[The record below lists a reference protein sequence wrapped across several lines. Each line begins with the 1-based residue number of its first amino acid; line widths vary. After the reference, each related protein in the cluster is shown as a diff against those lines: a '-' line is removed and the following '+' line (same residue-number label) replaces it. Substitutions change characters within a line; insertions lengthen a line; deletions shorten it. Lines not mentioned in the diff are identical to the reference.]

1 MSTKKTPRKPSDQTA
16 IPLGP
21 RWLLPTNHYNL
32 MYWLTAG
39 LILPE
44 TAMSKY
50 YADCLR
56 AVPGWLPLF
65 RDSVAEVALE
75 AATSERGTSVL
86 LDLDLTL
93 VSGTVQVITAAGE
106 LRACHFPDGLP
117 DDVTCI
123 LVPAPLPAHYIR
135 LVSFATKDSQE
146 DYRLRREEFAN
157 VATLDVPLDVANFP
171 LTSGFMNQPWLPTG
185 DLPSLPALPVN
196 AALGEGAIRALL
208 HNLGNRGE
216 ISLAVAKAAFADSE
230 TFLLEIV
237 AFREAMN
244 QALSHG
250 VKREVADLRI
260 RLYWDVVDHLRA
272 LADDSVGVEQA
283 VLDYL
288 DQAAAH
294 DEKSGPK
301 LTELAG
307 DLRQLLGMGGSTIR
321 ELFERHPGAFAHALL
336 LFFLRKHTDELFDFD
351 TPGISMTEADQLA
364 AAILFA
370 IRDDWTS
377 TSAALRNVPG
387 LYPAI
392 AQRMAKSLHRA
403 IGTDMDLGA
412 TKPYPTLRELFYAYG
427 GRWSPPQ
434 QKAALELARAM
445 MWRDAIETRVQLSK
459 GSYRLEVAPGGVQIV
474 LPGEVKA
481 VTTEVRA
488 DSLLETLAQR
498 RWPIDT
504 QIEAD
509 VRVTLQGK

>member
-1 MSTKKTPRKPSDQTA
+1 
-16 IPLGP
+16 
-21 RWLLPTNHYNL
+21 
-32 MYWLTAG
+32 
-39 LILPE
+39 
-44 TAMSKY
+44 MSKY
-50 YADCLR
+50 YADCLH

-65 RDSVAEVALE
+65 RDCVAEAALE
-75 AATSERGTSVL
+75 AATSERGTPVL

-123 LVPAPLPAHYIR
+123 LIPAPLPAQHIR

-146 DYRLRREEFAN
+146 EYRLRREEFPN

-171 LTSGFMNQPWLPTG
+171 VTSGFMNQSWLPTG
-185 DLPSLPALPVN
+185 DFPSLQSLPALPVN
-196 AALGEGAIRALL
+196 AALGEGAIRAAL
-208 HNLGNRGE
+208 HHLGNRGE
-216 ISLAVAKAAFADSE
+216 LSLAVAKAAFADAE
-230 TFLLEIV
+230 TFLLEIA

-250 VKREVADLRI
+250 VKREAADLRI
-260 RLYWDVVDHLRA
+260 RLYWGVVDNLRA
-272 LADDSVGVEQA
+272 LTDDSVGLEQA

-294 DEKSGPK
+294 DEKNGPK
-301 LTELAG
+301 LKELAG

-336 LFFLRKHTDELFDFD
+336 FFFLRKHTDELFDFD
-351 TPGISMTEADQLA
+351 TPGIAMTEADQLA

-370 IRDDWTS
+370 IRENWTS
-377 TSAALRNVPG
+377 TPAALRNVPG

-412 TKPYPTLRELFYAYG
+412 TNPFPTVRELFFANG

-434 QKAALELARAM
+434 QKAALDLARAM
-445 MWRDAIETRVQLSK
+445 KWTDAIETRVQLGK
-459 GSYRLEVAPGGVQIV
+459 GCYRLEVAPGGVQIV

-488 DSLLETLAQR
+488 DSLLEHLAQR
-498 RWPIDT
+498 RWPIDV
-504 QIEAD
+504 QIEAE